1 MRETS
6 WVSGIEARA
15 EMGYR
20 REMRWVPREARDDT
34 DGHRRR
40 GTEEARDDVRSQARG
55 EVRRQRVKE
64 RRRSGGGDND
74 GEGEVK
80 GKGKWFPLLM

>member
-1 MRETS
+1 
-6 WVSGIEARA
+6 
-15 EMGYR
+15 MGTERGER
-20 REMRWVPREARDDT
+20 R
-34 DGHRRR
+34 HR

-55 EVRRQRVKE
+55 EVRRKRVKE

-80 GKGKWFPLLM
+80 GK

>member
-1 MRETS
+1 
-6 WVSGIEARA
+6 
-15 EMGYR
+15 MGTERGER
-20 REMRWVPREARDDT
+20 R
-34 DGHRRR
+34 HR
-40 GTEEARDDVRSQARG
+40 GAEEARDDVRLQARG

-80 GKGKWFPLLM
+80 GCFPLHKYVKENTFQR